1 MRAPTSSNNMR
12 VFSEAHKHNDHW
24 VVEAEWHGK
33 IRIVHSGKNI
43 YAVLRWATK
52 HGYHEKSPA

>member
-1 MRAPTSSNNMR
+1 MR